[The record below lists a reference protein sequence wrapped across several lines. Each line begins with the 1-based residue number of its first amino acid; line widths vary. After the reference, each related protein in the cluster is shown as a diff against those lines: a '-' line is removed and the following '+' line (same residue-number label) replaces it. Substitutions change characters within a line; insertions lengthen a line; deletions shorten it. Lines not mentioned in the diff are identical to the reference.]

1 MNAAQT
7 DFVEGRRRAINYRA
21 TQLAEDMESEARR
34 LHEAADRMADLG
46 RQLVECRS
54 TADVTYK
61 GYGSWAGNSIE
72 QLARP
77 IARDLEQ
84 LQRDAARLN
93 GLEDILAHMVKLL
106 EIGD

>member
-7 DFVEGRRRAINYRA
+7 DLVDGRRRAINYHA
-21 TQLAEDMESEARR
+21 TQLAEDMASEAQR
-34 LHEAADRMADLG
+34 LHEAADRMADLS
-46 RQLVECRS
+46 RELVEYKA
-54 TADVTYK
+54 TTEVTYT

-84 LQRDAARLN
+84 LQSDAAKLN
-93 GLEDILAHMVKLL
+93 GLEDILAHMVKLM

>member
-7 DFVEGRRRAINYRA
+7 DLVDGHASDQLPCHAVGGRHGVRGP
-21 TQLAEDMESEARR
+21 R
-34 LHEAADRMADLG
+34 LHEAAERMAALS
-46 RQLVECRS
+46 RELVEYKA
-54 TADVTYK
+54 TTEVTYT
-61 GYGSWAGNSIE
+61 GYGSWAGNCIE

-84 LQRDAARLN
+84 LQRDAAKLN
-93 GLEDILAHMVKLL
+93 GLEDILAHMVKPI